1 MAMTVIHQP
10 SAIVLLG
17 AAALA
22 VILSGISAGAG
33 ERVKPK
39 KTYTV
44 TMEGMKFQPEVLTVV
59 SGDTVVWV
67 NKDLV
72 AHTATAQDGSFDSKL
87 IAPDKSWKLTV
98 RTPGNFAYRCTYH
111 PTMKGTLKVEK

>member
-1 MAMTVIHQP
+1 MRF
-10 SAIVLLG
+10 AILG
-17 AAALA
+17 AALAL
-22 VILSGISAGAG
+22 ILNGMDAGAG
-33 ERVKPK
+33 ERARPK

-44 TMEGMKFQPEVLTVV
+44 TMEGMKFQPQVLTVAV
-59 SGDTVVWV
+59 GDTVIWV

-72 AHTATAQDGSFDSKL
+72 AHTATDPDGTFDSKL

-98 RTPGNFAYRCTYH
+98 RKPGDFPYVCTYH